1 MLKNEKDMEVNN
13 KEMSSIMKKELNM
26 SYRKIKDITKHSNSE
41 KNLVLR

>member
-1 MLKNEKDMEVNN
+1 MFKNEKDIEVNN
-13 KEMSSIMKKELNM
+13 KEISSIMKKELNM

>member
-1 MLKNEKDMEVNN
+1 MFKNEKDIEVNN

>member
-1 MLKNEKDMEVNN
+1 MLKNEKDIEVNN